1 MAGGPTRIRDRRVR
15 VADDLSD
22 GKTPSQIA
30 LALPSSITQEDLQV
44 FYLSRLREVIFG
56 SDFSKH
62 WYDDF
67 QALGI
72 PSLSQIAGIV
82 NRKTG
87 IPFVGALDGVNRMFQ
102 LPDYYMHVN
111 GLSLDV
117 FHNGRRL
124 TEAATSDPRL
134 GDFVCAESAGV
145 GTGFDAIVLL
155 RFAPSARSVLVADYQ
170 VAP

>member
-1 MAGGPTRIRDRRVR
+1 MAGPTRLRHRRVR

-22 GKTPSQIA
+22 AKTPPQIQ
-30 LALPSSITQEDLQV
+30 LALPSSMTDEDLQV

-56 SDFSKH
+56 TAPIHH
-62 WYDDF
+62 WYDNF
-67 QALGI
+67 QSLGI
-72 PSLSQIAGIV
+72 LPLIAMQ
-82 NRKTG
+82 RKTG
-87 IPFVGALDGVNRMFQ
+87 ISFTGTLDGTNRAFQ
-102 LPDYYMHVN
+102 LPDRYLHVN

-124 TEAATSDPRL
+124 VEATLPDPRL
-134 GDFVCAESAGV
+134 GDFYCTESGGL
-145 GTGFDAIVLL
+145 GTGFDSIFLL

>member
-1 MAGGPTRIRDRRVR
+1 MAGPTRIRHRRVR

-22 GKTPSQIA
+22 SKTPSQIQ
-30 LALPSSITQEDLQV
+30 LALPSSITDEELQV

-56 SDFSKH
+56 SDYSKN

-72 PSLSQIAGIV
+72 LPLVALGQ
-82 NRKTG
+82 RKTG
-87 IPFVGALDGVNRMFQ
+87 IPFSGSLDGVNRQFL
-102 LPDYYMHVN
+102 LPDRFVHAN

-124 TEAATSDPRL
+124 VEAALPDPRL
-134 GDFVCAESAGV
+134 GDFVCLESAGV
-145 GTGFDAIVLL
+145 GTGFDTIVLL
-155 RFAPSARSVLVADYQ
+155 RFAPSSRSVLVADYQ